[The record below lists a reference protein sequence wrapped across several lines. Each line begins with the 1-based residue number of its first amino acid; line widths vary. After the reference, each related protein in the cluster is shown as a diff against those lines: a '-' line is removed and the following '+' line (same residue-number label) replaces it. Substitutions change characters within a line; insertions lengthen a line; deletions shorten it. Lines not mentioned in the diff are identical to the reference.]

1 MNDYMYLFT
10 VFIAMG
16 AVTAAERLL
25 PFACSS
31 WLRKQRWVGV
41 VGNFLPL
48 AIMVLLVL
56 HASTGSALARGGLP
70 VPEAA
75 GVFLTLIVQWFV
87 KKPLLSIFAGTAVY
101 VILVNSLLSSI
112 EPSLQFVTVRQL
124 RSDNKRLGGSA
135 RFPPQKVKLGAHTN
149 N

>member
-1 MNDYMYLFT
+1 MNDYVYLFT

-41 VGNFLPL
+41 VGDFLPL

-56 HASTGSALARGGLP
+56 HASTSSALARGGLP
-70 VPEAA
+70 IREGV
-75 GVFLTLIVQWFV
+75 GVFLTWFV

-101 VILVNSLLSSI
+101 VILVNSL
-112 EPSLQFVTVRQL
+112 F
-124 RSDNKRLGGSA
+124 A
-135 RFPPQKVKLGAHTN
+135 
-149 N
+149 

>member
-1 MNDYMYLFT
+1 MNDYVYLFT

-25 PFACSS
+25 PFA
-31 WLRKQRWVGV
+31 
-41 VGNFLPL
+41 
-48 AIMVLLVL
+48 IMVLLVL
-56 HASTGSALARGGLP
+56 HASTSSALARGGLP

-101 VILVNSLLSSI
+101 VILVNSL
-112 EPSLQFVTVRQL
+112 F
-124 RSDNKRLGGSA
+124 A
-135 RFPPQKVKLGAHTN
+135 
-149 N
+149 

>member
-1 MNDYMYLFT
+1 MNDYVYLFT

-41 VGNFLPL
+41 VGDFLPL

-56 HASTGSALARGGLP
+56 HASTSSALDRGGLP

-101 VILVNSLLSSI
+101 VILVNSL
-112 EPSLQFVTVRQL
+112 F
-124 RSDNKRLGGSA
+124 A
-135 RFPPQKVKLGAHTN
+135 
-149 N
+149 

>member
-31 WLRKQRWVGV
+31 WLRVGV

-101 VILVNSLLSSI
+101 VILVNSL
-112 EPSLQFVTVRQL
+112 FV
-124 RSDNKRLGGSA
+124 
-135 RFPPQKVKLGAHTN
+135 
-149 N
+149 

>member
-1 MNDYMYLFT
+1 MNDYVYLFT

-41 VGNFLPL
+41 VGDFLPL

-56 HASTGSALARGGLP
+56 HASTSSALARGGLP

-101 VILVNSLLSSI
+101 VILVNSLFAKGGQ
-112 EPSLQFVTVRQL
+112 PLQFVTVRIAPS
-124 RSDNKRLGGSA
+124 SDKRLMS
-135 RFPPQKVKLGAHTN
+135 GALLRP
-149 N
+149 

>member
-1 MNDYMYLFT
+1 MNDYVYLFT

-41 VGNFLPL
+41 VGDFLPL

-56 HASTGSALARGGLP
+56 HCFDQFGTRQRRPSCPRSCRRLP
-70 VPEAA
+70 YFDCPMVC
-75 GVFLTLIVQWFV
+75 
-87 KKPLLSIFAGTAVY
+87 
-101 VILVNSLLSSI
+101 
-112 EPSLQFVTVRQL
+112 
-124 RSDNKRLGGSA
+124 
-135 RFPPQKVKLGAHTN
+135 
-149 N
+149 

>member
-41 VGNFLPL
+41 V
-48 AIMVLLVL
+48 
-56 HASTGSALARGGLP
+56 
-70 VPEAA
+70 
-75 GVFLTLIVQWFV
+75 QWFV

-101 VILVNSLLSSI
+101 VILVNSL
-112 EPSLQFVTVRQL
+112 FV
-124 RSDNKRLGGSA
+124 
-135 RFPPQKVKLGAHTN
+135 
-149 N
+149 

>member
-48 AIMVLLVL
+48 AIMVLLVARL
-56 HASTGSALARGGLP
+56 DRLSTRPWRSPCSGSRRRLP
-70 VPEAA
+70 HIDCPMVC
-75 GVFLTLIVQWFV
+75 
-87 KKPLLSIFAGTAVY
+87 
-101 VILVNSLLSSI
+101 
-112 EPSLQFVTVRQL
+112 
-124 RSDNKRLGGSA
+124 
-135 RFPPQKVKLGAHTN
+135 
-149 N
+149 

>member
-41 VGNFLPL
+41 VGNFLRRCLIGSYLNL
-48 AIMVLLVL
+48 A
-56 HASTGSALARGGLP
+56 A
-70 VPEAA
+70 
-75 GVFLTLIVQWFV
+75 
-87 KKPLLSIFAGTAVY
+87 
-101 VILVNSLLSSI
+101 
-112 EPSLQFVTVRQL
+112 
-124 RSDNKRLGGSA
+124 
-135 RFPPQKVKLGAHTN
+135 
-149 N
+149 

>member
-31 WLRKQRWVGV
+31 WRKQRWVGV

-87 KKPLLSIFAGTAVY
+87 KKTAPFH
-101 VILVNSLLSSI
+101 LCRNSRLRNSGQQPFCLASSRRY
-112 EPSLQFVTVRQL
+112 SL
-124 RSDNKRLGGSA
+124 
-135 RFPPQKVKLGAHTN
+135 
-149 N
+149 

>member
-1 MNDYMYLFT
+1 MNDYVYLFT

-41 VGNFLPL
+41 VGDFLPL

-56 HASTGSALARGGLP
+56 HASTSSALARGGLP

-87 KKPLLSIFAGTAVY
+87 KKPLLSIFAGTAF
-101 VILVNSLLSSI
+101 LSSI

>member
-87 KKPLLSIFAGTAVY
+87 KKPLLSIFAGTSVY
-101 VILVNSLLSSI
+101 VILVNSL
-112 EPSLQFVTVRQL
+112 FV
-124 RSDNKRLGGSA
+124 
-135 RFPPQKVKLGAHTN
+135 
-149 N
+149 

>member
-1 MNDYMYLFT
+1 MNDYVYLFT

-41 VGNFLPL
+41 VGDFLPL

-56 HASTGSALARGGLP
+56 S
-70 VPEAA
+70 EE
-75 GVFLTLIVQWFV
+75 LITKIVET
-87 KKPLLSIFAGTAVY
+87 GTAVY
-101 VILVNSLLSSI
+101 VILVNSL
-112 EPSLQFVTVRQL
+112 F
-124 RSDNKRLGGSA
+124 A
-135 RFPPQKVKLGAHTN
+135 
-149 N
+149 

>member
-1 MNDYMYLFT
+1 MNDYVYLFT

-41 VGNFLPL
+41 VGDCLPR

-56 HASTGSALARGGLP
+56 LGSALARGGLP

-75 GVFLTLIVQWFV
+75 GVFLTLIVQWCV

-101 VILVNSLLSSI
+101 VILVNSL
-112 EPSLQFVTVRQL
+112 F
-124 RSDNKRLGGSA
+124 A
-135 RFPPQKVKLGAHTN
+135 
-149 N
+149 

>member
-1 MNDYMYLFT
+1 MNDYVYLFT

-41 VGNFLPL
+41 VGDFLPL

-56 HASTGSALARGGLP
+56 HALRP
-70 VPEAA
+70 VRHSPEAA
-75 GVFLTLIVQWFV
+75 FLSPKLQA
-87 KKPLLSIFAGTAVY
+87 S
-101 VILVNSLLSSI
+101 SLL
-112 EPSLQFVTVRQL
+112 
-124 RSDNKRLGGSA
+124 
-135 RFPPQKVKLGAHTN
+135 
-149 N
+149 

>member
-1 MNDYMYLFT
+1 MNDYVYLFT

-16 AVTAAERLL
+16 AVTAAQ
-25 PFACSS
+25 
-31 WLRKQRWVGV
+31 RKQRWVGV
-41 VGNFLPL
+41 VGDFLPL

-56 HASTGSALARGGLP
+56 HASTSSALARGGLP

-101 VILVNSLLSSI
+101 VILVNSL
-112 EPSLQFVTVRQL
+112 F
-124 RSDNKRLGGSA
+124 A
-135 RFPPQKVKLGAHTN
+135 
-149 N
+149 

>member
-31 WLRKQRWVGV
+31 WLRKQRWV
-41 VGNFLPL
+41 
-48 AIMVLLVL
+48 VLWAVSSAR
-56 HASTGSALARGGLP
+56 HYGPFGSARLDRLSTRPWRSPAS
-70 VPEAA
+70 EAA

-101 VILVNSLLSSI
+101 VILVNSL
-112 EPSLQFVTVRQL
+112 FV
-124 RSDNKRLGGSA
+124 
-135 RFPPQKVKLGAHTN
+135 
-149 N
+149 

>member
-1 MNDYMYLFT
+1 MNDYVYLFT

-41 VGNFLPL
+41 VGDFLPL

-56 HASTGSALARGGLP
+56 HASTSSALARGGLP

-75 GVFLTLIVQWFV
+75 GVFLQIDFIQF
-87 KKPLLSIFAGTAVY
+87 LLDFLFRKCQTHSNNLLYDDFTIDKIDIQENFSLSQRHFMVY
-101 VILVNSLLSSI
+101 
-112 EPSLQFVTVRQL
+112 
-124 RSDNKRLGGSA
+124 
-135 RFPPQKVKLGAHTN
+135 
-149 N
+149 